1 MNSSTEPNQ
10 KPREFKDNLQ
20 ILMHLPIL
28 SGLPLE
34 PLKLLAYLFKRQI
47 FRPGQFVFHQDETD
61 PNAYLILSGKARML
75 LEAPQEI
82 MLIEIGEMD
91 FVGGLSLFCEM
102 KRIYSMRA
110 ETQLVSLVL
119 SREKF
124 QKTLEQYPEIGPRIF
139 EATARSIIRWEAH
152 FVREH
157 LSQCAECRS
166 RMGIPPT

>member
-1 MNSSTEPNQ
+1 MNSSTEPKQ
-10 KPREFKDNLQ
+10 IPREFKDNLQ
-20 ILMHLPIL
+20 ILMHIPIL
-28 SGLPLE
+28 SGLPME
-34 PLKLLAYLFKRQI
+34 PLKLLAYLCKRLI
-47 FRPGQFVFHQDETD
+47 YKPGQFIFHEDDPD

-75 LEAPQEI
+75 LENPQEI
-82 MLIEIGEMD
+82 MLLEIGEMD

-102 KRIYSMRA
+102 KRVYSLRA
-110 ETQLVSLVL
+110 ETELVSLSL

-139 EATARSIIRWEAH
+139 EATARSIIRWESH

-157 LSQCAECRS
+157 LSKCSGCRS